1 MTNTLVLLVV
11 IIYFIL
17 YNFDRID
24 DILKIE
30 INIHVSKIICISF

>member
-1 MTNTLVLLVV
+1 MKNTLVLLVV
-11 IIYFIL
+11 IIYFML

-30 INIHVSKIICISF
+30 N